1 MVAAEAHGNQMN
13 AIKIYQE
20 RHFTPIV
27 TGFSLS
33 RPWLVLARLCLL
45 LRSTSLCGALRA
57 SLRLFKF
64 APGEFVTQVVATAT
78 TLFGASLRLTPS
90 GLTRKFV
97 PFEFF
102 APELRSDAPA
112 RRQDPRS
119 TMNKAG

>member
-1 MVAAEAHGNQMN
+1 MN
-13 AIKIYQE
+13 WCIDFQARRFIWPVI
-20 RHFTPIV
+20 
-27 TGFSLS
+27 GFNLS
-33 RPWLVLARLCLL
+33 RPWLVLARLSLL
-45 LRSTSLCGALRA
+45 LRRTSLCGALRA